1 MKKTIL
7 FLLALLMTFA
17 LLPAA
22 YAETTTTVL
31 MYMCGT
37 DLQSACVE
45 DMYEMCTGNYSDQI
59 TVAVQ
64 AGGATEWDDSD
75 LTPNALNRFTIA
87 DGGFYDLEVLDWASM
102 GEQQTLVDFLK
113 WGVSN
118 HPADRYM
125 LVLWNHGGGA
135 ASGVCFD
142 ETADYDSLTLHELND
157 ARYQF
162 TQSRPGFRFDVIG
175 FDACLMATYETAA
188 HMRYYADYM
197 VASEELEPGIGWNYD
212 GWLSA
217 LSDQPDMDSQSLAVA
232 VADAY
237 MEAAIADNPDDY
249 LSMSVV
255 YLPAMDAVVQQM
267 ENYAAYLTQALD
279 SGELATFSRA
289 RQRMYA
295 FGEFS
300 DASSDMVDMAALLAA
315 NGVPPA
321 RKE

>member
-75 LTPNALNRFTIA
+75 LTPNALTRFTIA

-125 LVLWNHGGGA
+125 LVLWN
-135 ASGVCFD
+135 
-142 ETADYDSLTLHELND
+142 
-157 ARYQF
+157 
-162 TQSRPGFRFDVIG
+162 SRRRRCVRG
-175 FDACLMATYETAA
+175 
-188 HMRYYADYM
+188 
-197 VASEELEPGIGWNYD
+197 
-212 GWLSA
+212 
-217 LSDQPDMDSQSLAVA
+217 
-232 VADAY
+232 
-237 MEAAIADNPDDY
+237 
-249 LSMSVV
+249 
-255 YLPAMDAVVQQM
+255 
-267 ENYAAYLTQALD
+267 
-279 SGELATFSRA
+279 
-289 RQRMYA
+289 
-295 FGEFS
+295 
-300 DASSDMVDMAALLAA
+300 LL
-315 NGVPPA
+315 
-321 RKE
+321 R